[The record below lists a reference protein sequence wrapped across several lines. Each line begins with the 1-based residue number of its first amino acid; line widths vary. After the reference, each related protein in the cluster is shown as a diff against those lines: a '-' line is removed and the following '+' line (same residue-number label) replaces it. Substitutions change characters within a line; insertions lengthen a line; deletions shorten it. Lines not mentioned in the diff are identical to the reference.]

1 MSIFK
6 NVYGMP
12 IHIPFGD
19 FNPSTEFHYDPA
31 GKGLVINDEEHGQF
45 THEVFEKI
53 LDKWKSFNENYR
65 YDENVYHWF
74 EREHDQ

>member
-1 MSIFK
+1 
-6 NVYGMP
+6 V
-12 IHIPFGD
+12 
-19 FNPSTEFHYDPA
+19 